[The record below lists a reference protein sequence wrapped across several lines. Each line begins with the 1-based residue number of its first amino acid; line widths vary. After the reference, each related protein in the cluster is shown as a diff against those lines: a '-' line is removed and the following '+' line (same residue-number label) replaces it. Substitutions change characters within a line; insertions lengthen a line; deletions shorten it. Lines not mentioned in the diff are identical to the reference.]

1 VLLLCSVA
9 FDTLLSIYSQE
20 CTRRVQSGMGRIRA
34 EENLA
39 ALQRRFLAG
48 ESVAH
53 MCHDAKTPPCVL
65 MRLLL
70 ARILGVGK
78 QVNSSRRRYTHT
90 GR

>member
-1 VLLLCSVA
+1 VP

-34 EENLA
+34 EEHLA

-53 MCHDAKTPPCVL
+53 MWGP
-65 MRLLL
+65 RL
-70 ARILGVGK
+70 
-78 QVNSSRRRYTHT
+78 
-90 GR
+90 